1 MDFSNSLKKNYKL
14 KNYLSQAGY
23 QKLVDELDYLLK
35 EERPKVCDVVAWAAS
50 LGDRSENA
58 DYQYGKKRL
67 REIDRRVRFLNS
79 RLADFEIVNIGNQKS
94 DVIKFGATVTVLV
107 NNEHE
112 RQYVILGPDEV
123 DLGKS
128 RISFMSP
135 VGRSLM
141 GKRIGDSLEI
151 QTPSGEY
158 EYEIL
163 NFEYIEIPLGVKNG
177 KY

>member
-1 MDFSNSLKKNYKL
+1 MDYSRSLRKNYKL

-23 QKLVDELDYLLK
+23 QKIVDELDFLLK

-79 RLADFEIVNIGNQKS
+79 RLADFEVVDIANQKS

-107 NNEHE
+107 DDELE

-123 DLGKS
+123 DLDKS
-128 RISFMSP
+128 RISFLSP
-135 VGRSLM
+135 IGRSLM
-141 GKRIGDSLEI
+141 GKRVGDSVEV
-151 QTPSGEY
+151 QTPSGEH

-163 NFEYIEIPLGVKNG
+163 NFEYIEIPMGEKSG
-177 KY
+177 K